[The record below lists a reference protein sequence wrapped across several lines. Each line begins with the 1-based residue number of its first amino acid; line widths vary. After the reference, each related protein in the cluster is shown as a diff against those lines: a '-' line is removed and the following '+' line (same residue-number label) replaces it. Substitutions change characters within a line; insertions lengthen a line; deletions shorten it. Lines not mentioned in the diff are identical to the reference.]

1 MVKKGMRKGFQ
12 KQVKKKN
19 MPKALVAYA
28 PYGIGC
34 SANPRPRQDILPIR
48 RLFQFE
54 HDIRQNPQY
63 VNCSN
68 LLSATFN
75 TEKYTS
81 CMIHSVRIWTRTT
94 STSILQEI
102 RATIVASADR
112 PNPISNFYDRVEKA
126 GESARLGIAIPNSM
140 LSQYKKSETFLTLSS
155 STADKVLLEVDA
167 TIA

>member
-12 KQVKKKN
+12 KQVKKN
-19 MPKALVAYA
+19 IPKALVAYA

-140 LSQYKKSETFLTLSS
+140 LSQYKKAETFLTLSS